1 MDGSNNSKL
10 KVKFAPDWVPFA
22 SRRRLDPRAGGRL
35 FGRPRPP
42 PPMANISH
50 ILARE
55 EVPAEPT
62 VQRMLTA
69 AREKGFDTEP
79 LVFRQ

>member
-1 MDGSNNSKL
+1 
-10 KVKFAPDWVPFA
+10 
-22 SRRRLDPRAGGRL
+22 
-35 FGRPRPP
+35 
-42 PPMANISH
+42 MANTSH
-50 ILARE
+50 ILPRE

-79 LVFRQ
+79 LVWRQ